1 MDLKT
6 AWQILDDSFAERHA
20 IIQSESDG
28 NPWEVWWDG
37 VKVVSGLTTKQMA
50 KDIAKQMDKDFAKNL
65 IKPVKSFA
73 EDN

>member
-6 AWQILDDSFAERHA
+6 AWEVLDGNFAERHA

-50 KDIAKQMDKDFAKNL
+50 KDIARQMDKDFAKNL
-65 IKPVKSFA
+65 IKPLKSFA